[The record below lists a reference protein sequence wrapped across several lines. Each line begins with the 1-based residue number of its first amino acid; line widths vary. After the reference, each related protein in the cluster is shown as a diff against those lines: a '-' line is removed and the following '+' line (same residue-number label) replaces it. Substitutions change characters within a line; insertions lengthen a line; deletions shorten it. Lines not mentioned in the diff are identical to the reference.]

1 MKRILTACLIVALCL
16 VAIGCAAF
24 AEREDELFI
33 DMEADSLILP
43 DDAATVGDDLEL
55 GLDAGGVDVGEA
67 VSLDLPEVLQDD
79 ADDDDSIV
87 SNKTV
92 IKKYIRYKI
101 EDGEASVVSADR
113 AVCEADIPE
122 TIKGCKVTSIA
133 PGAFAGCDQLW
144 TVTIPNT
151 VTEVGEAAFS
161 DCPALV
167 FVTLPEGLE
176 RVGDYA
182 FRNCTMISHFELPEG
197 MVEISE
203 GMFENCTKMWKI
215 TFSSTVQKIG
225 DAAFYNCE
233 ALREFSL
240 PEGLQEIGE
249 SAFEGCRDMRN
260 VTIPAGVE
268 DIPELAFKDCSELNI
283 VTLNEGLKTIGM
295 GAFGNCKSMRSIK
308 VPNGVEF
315 IDRLAFAYCEE
326 MTTLK
331 IPGSVVSLGYGAF
344 FHCVDVQEVILNPG
358 VKQIDDYCFAECKKL
373 TKASI
378 PETVEYIG
386 NEVFTLGKAAR
397 VDKGEILMDAP
408 LKQPRKLKIYGRND
422 TAASAYAKA
431 YGIPFVV
438 KKVQATSLSIAEG
451 KSVTIYVGHTLQLT
465 AVQEPSNAE
474 MAVKWKSSSSSV
486 SVSKTGLL
494 TPKHSGKAII
504 TARTENDKKATIE
517 VKVVD
522 AKSVSIDE
530 GKSLTMK
537 VGEKLQ
543 LNATVLPEEVESKLS
558 WSSGNKKIATVSKTG
573 LVKAKKKGTVTITV
587 KTANKK
593 KAKITIKVVK

>member
-1 MKRILTACLIVALCL
+1 MKRILTMALIVAWCL
-16 VAIGCAAF
+16 AAIGCAAF
-24 AEREDELFI
+24 AEGEDELHV
-33 DMEADSLILP
+33 DMGTDSLILS
-43 DDAATVGDDLEL
+43 DDAAISGDDLEL
-55 GLDAGGVDVGEA
+55 ELDPGSIDVAEA
-67 VSLDLPEVLQDD
+67 LSLDLQEALQNDVVD
-79 ADDDDSIV
+79 GKSPV

-133 PGAFAGCDQLW
+133 PGAFAGCNELW
-144 TVTIPNT
+144 TVTIPKT

-161 DCPALV
+161 DCAALV

-182 FRNCTMISHFELPEG
+182 FRNCPMISHFELPEG

-215 TFSSTVQKIG
+215 AFPSTLRKIG
-225 DAAFYNCE
+225 DAAFYNCK
-233 ALREFSL
+233 ALKEFSL
-240 PEGLQEIGE
+240 PGGLEEIGE
-249 SAFEGCRDMRN
+249 SAFEGCSDMRK

-268 DIPELAFKDCSELNI
+268 DIPELAFKNCSELNI

-295 GAFGNCKSMRSIK
+295 SAFGNCKSMRSIK
-308 VPNGVEF
+308 LPNSVQF
-315 IDRLAFAYCEE
+315 IDKLAFAYCEE

-331 IPGSVVSLGYGAF
+331 IPGGVESLGYGAF
-344 FHCVDVQEVILNPG
+344 FHCVDVQEVYLNPG
-358 VKQIDDYCFAECKKL
+358 VKQIGDYCFAECKKL
-373 TKASI
+373 AKVEI
-378 PETVEYIG
+378 PESVDLIG
-386 NEVFTLGKAAR
+386 KEAFTLGRAAR
-397 VDKGEILMDAP
+397 VDKGEVQMDAP
-408 LKQPRKLKIYGRND
+408 LKQPRKLKIYGRKD
-422 TAASAYAKA
+422 TAAYAYAKS

-438 KKVQATSLSIAEG
+438 KKIPATGLSIAEG
-451 KSVTIYVGHTLQLT
+451 KTMTSYVGVPVQLT

-474 MAVKWKSSSSSV
+474 MDVKWESSSSSV

-494 TPKHSGKAII
+494 TPKHSGKATI

-517 VKVVD
+517 VKVID

-537 VGEKLQ
+537 VGETLQ
-543 LNATVLPEEVESKLS
+543 LNATVLPEQVNSKLT
-558 WSSGNKKIATVSKTG
+558 WSSGSKRIATVSKTG

-587 KTANKK
+587 RTANKK
-593 KAKITIKVVK
+593 KAKITIKVVR

>member
-1 MKRILTACLIVALCL
+1 MKRIFTACLIVALCL
-16 VAIGCAAF
+16 TAIGCAAY
-24 AEREDELFI
+24 AEGEDDLFI
-33 DMEADSLILP
+33 DMEADGLILP
-43 DDAATVGDDLEL
+43 DDAAMVGDDLEL
-55 GLDAGGVDVGEA
+55 ELDAGGVGVGEA
-67 VSLDLPEVLQDD
+67 VSLDMPEALQDD
-79 ADDDDSIV
+79 ADDGNLPV

-113 AVCEADIPE
+113 AVCEADISE

-144 TVTIPNT
+144 TVTVPAT

-215 TFSSTVQKIG
+215 AFPSTLRKIG
-225 DAAFYNCE
+225 DAAFYNCK
-233 ALREFSL
+233 ALKEFSL

-249 SAFEGCRDMRN
+249 SAFEGCSDMRN

-268 DIPELAFKDCSELNI
+268 DIPELAFKNCSELNI

-308 VPNGVEF
+308 LPNSVEF
-315 IDRLAFAYCEE
+315 IDSLAFAYCEE

-331 IPGSVVSLGYGAF
+331 IPGSVESLGYGAF
-344 FHCVDVQEVILNPG
+344 FHCVDVQTVYLNPG
-358 VKQIDDYCFAECKKL
+358 VKQIGDYCFAECKKL

-378 PETVEYIG
+378 PESVDAIG
-386 NEVFTLGKAAR
+386 NEVFTLGRAAR
-397 VDKGEILMDAP
+397 VDKGEVQMDAP
-408 LKQPRKLKIYGRND
+408 LKQPRKLKIYGRED
-422 TAASAYAKA
+422 TAAYAYAKS

-438 KKVQATSLSIAEG
+438 KKIQATGLSIAEG
-451 KSVTIYVGHTLQLT
+451 ESMTIYVGVPVQLT

-474 MAVKWKSSSSSV
+474 MEVKWKSSSSSV

-494 TPKHSGKAII
+494 TPKHSGKATI

-537 VGEKLQ
+537 VGETLQ
-543 LNATVLPEEVESKLS
+543 LNATVLPEQVNSKLT
-558 WSSGNKKIATVSKTG
+558 WSSGNKRIATVSKTG

-587 KTANKK
+587 RTANKK
-593 KAKITIKVVK
+593 KAKIKIKVIK

>member
-1 MKRILTACLIVALCL
+1 MKRIFTACLIVALCL
-16 VAIGCAAF
+16 TAIGCAAF
-24 AEREDELFI
+24 AEGEDDLFI
-33 DMEADSLILP
+33 DMEADGLILP
-43 DDAATVGDDLEL
+43 DDAAMVGDDLEL
-55 GLDAGGVDVGEA
+55 ELDAGGVGVGEA
-67 VSLDLPEVLQDD
+67 VSLDMPEALQDD
-79 ADDDDSIV
+79 ADDGNLPV

-113 AVCEADIPE
+113 AVCEADISE

-144 TVTIPNT
+144 TVTVPAT

-215 TFSSTVQKIG
+215 AFPSTLRKIG
-225 DAAFYNCE
+225 DAAFYNCK
-233 ALREFSL
+233 ALKEFSL
-240 PEGLQEIGE
+240 PEGLQDIGE
-249 SAFEGCRDMRN
+249 SAFEGCSDMRN

-268 DIPELAFKDCSELNI
+268 DIPELAFKNCSELNI

-308 VPNGVEF
+308 LPNSVEF
-315 IDRLAFAYCEE
+315 IDSLAFAYCEE

-331 IPGSVVSLGYGAF
+331 IPGSVESLGYGAF
-344 FHCVDVQEVILNPG
+344 FHCVDVQTVYLNPG
-358 VKQIDDYCFAECKKL
+358 VKQIGDYCFAECKKL

-378 PETVEYIG
+378 PESVDAIG
-386 NEVFTLGKAAR
+386 NEVFTLGRAAR
-397 VDKGEILMDAP
+397 VDKGEVQMDAP
-408 LKQPRKLKIYGRND
+408 LKQPRKLKIYGRED
-422 TAASAYAKA
+422 TAAYAYAKS

-438 KKVQATSLSIAEG
+438 KKIQATGLSIAEG
-451 KSVTIYVGHTLQLT
+451 ESMTIYVGVPVQLT

-474 MAVKWKSSSSSV
+474 MEVKWKSSSSSV

-494 TPKHSGKAII
+494 TPKHSGKATI

-537 VGEKLQ
+537 VGETLQ
-543 LNATVLPEEVESKLS
+543 LNATVLPEQVNSKLT
-558 WSSGNKKIATVSKTG
+558 WSSGNKRIATVSKTG

-587 KTANKK
+587 RTANKK
-593 KAKITIKVVK
+593 KAKIKIKVIK

>member
-1 MKRILTACLIVALCL
+1 MKRILTACLIMALCL
-16 VAIGCAAF
+16 AAIGCAAF
-24 AEREDELFI
+24 AEGEDDLHI
-33 DMEADSLILP
+33 DMEADALILSG
-43 DDAATVGDDLEL
+43 DAAIVDDDLEME
-55 GLDAGGVDVGEA
+55 LDAASIDVDQA
-67 VSLDLPEVLQDD
+67 VSLDLPEALQGDED
-79 ADDDDSIV
+79 NDNSPI

-122 TIKGCKVTSIA
+122 TIKGFKVTSIA
-133 PGAFAGCDQLW
+133 PGVFAGCNQLW
-144 TVTIPNT
+144 TVTVPDT
-151 VTEVGEAAFS
+151 VTEIGEAAFS
-161 DCPALV
+161 DCAALV
-167 FVTLPEGLE
+167 FVKLPEGLAK
-176 RVGDYA
+176 VGDYA
-182 FRNCTMISHFELPEG
+182 FRNCPMISHFDIPEG

-215 TFSSTVQKIG
+215 NFSSTIQKIG

-233 ALREFSL
+233 ALKEFSL
-240 PEGLQEIGE
+240 PEGLREIGE
-249 SAFEGCRDMRN
+249 SAFEGCSDMRN
-260 VTIPAGVE
+260 VTIPAGVAH
-268 DIPELAFKDCSELNI
+268 IPELAFKNCLELNI
-283 VTLNEGLKTIGM
+283 VTLNEGLKTIGF

-308 VPNGVEF
+308 LPNSVEY

-331 IPGSVVSLGYGAF
+331 IPGGVESLGYGAF
-344 FHCVDVQEVILNPG
+344 FHCKDVQEIYLQSG
-358 VKQIDDYCFAECKKL
+358 VKQIGDYCFAECNKL
-373 TKASI
+373 ARVEI
-378 PETVEYIG
+378 PESVDSIG
-386 NEVFTLGKAAR
+386 LEAFTLGRAAR
-397 VDKGEILMDAP
+397 IHDNEVQMEAP
-408 LKQPRKLKIYGRND
+408 LKQPGKLKIYGRND

-431 YGIPFVV
+431 HGIPFVV
-438 KKVQATSLSIAEG
+438 KKIPAESLSIAEG
-451 KSVTIYVGHTLQLT
+451 KSLTVYVGQTLQLT

-474 MAVKWKSSSSSV
+474 MDVKWKSSSSSV

-494 TPKHSGKAII
+494 TPKRSGKATI
-504 TARTENDKKATIE
+504 TAKTENDKTATVE
-517 VKVVD
+517 VKAVD

-537 VGEKLQ
+537 VGEALQ
-543 LNATVLPEEVESKLS
+543 LNATVLPGQVKTKLT

-593 KAKITIKVVK
+593 KAKITIKVVE

>member
-1 MKRILTACLIVALCL
+1 MKRIFTACLIVALCL
-16 VAIGCAAF
+16 TAIGCAAF
-24 AEREDELFI
+24 AEGEDDLFI
-33 DMEADSLILP
+33 DMEADGLILP
-43 DDAATVGDDLEL
+43 DDAAMVGDDLEL
-55 GLDAGGVDVGEA
+55 ELDAGGVGVGEA
-67 VSLDLPEVLQDD
+67 VSLDMPEALQDD
-79 ADDDDSIV
+79 ADDGNLPV

-92 IKKYIRYKI
+92 INKYIRYKI

-144 TVTIPNT
+144 TVTVPAS

-215 TFSSTVQKIG
+215 AFPSSLRKIG
-225 DAAFYNCE
+225 DAAFYNCK
-233 ALREFSL
+233 ALKEFSL

-249 SAFEGCRDMRN
+249 SAFEGCSDMRN

-268 DIPELAFKDCSELNI
+268 DIPELAFKNCSELNI

-308 VPNGVEF
+308 LPNSVEF
-315 IDRLAFAYCEE
+315 IDSLAFAYCEE

-331 IPGSVVSLGYGAF
+331 IPGSVESLGYGAF

-438 KKVQATSLSIAEG
+438 KKVPATSLSIAEG